1 MNSILLV
8 MVLALVFWNIIQSIR
23 IDKLEANMKSSDR
36 ELFNINKYL
45 IRNDE
50 Y

>member
-1 MNSILLV
+1 MYSMLLFTVLGLIL
-8 MVLALVFWNIIQSIR
+8 WNISQNMR
-23 IDKLEANMKSSDR
+23 ISNLEKKYDRANR

-50 Y
+50 